1 MLPQASI
8 DSSGRYEHVKLA
20 VGLRDTRHALSRN
33 PSSHLDRTQV
43 GQSILQSLIQCLCH
57 CSHATDAKGVLAPP
71 RLRGFLPCNLHT
83 TTASQAASF
92 DSTSKSPVPDPCRH
106 PQQLSE
112 PLLGPLAK
120 VPPCRHFCSAAQR
133 AIPVWVLRPC
143 VLQQWR
149 AVRRPRE
156 TKHSRFLRDPWPGRW
171 LWCREGN
178 RQPAGPPVLEG
189 SMSKVWLKS
198 QEQHVRRGH

>member
-1 MLPQASI
+1 M
-8 DSSGRYEHVKLA
+8 
-20 VGLRDTRHALSRN
+20 
-33 PSSHLDRTQV
+33 
-43 GQSILQSLIQCLCH
+43 
-57 CSHATDAKGVLAPP
+57 
-71 RLRGFLPCNLHT
+71 PCNLHT

-92 DSTSKSPVPDPCRH
+92 DSTSKSLVPDPCRH
-106 PQQLSE
+106 PQQLSA

-120 VPPCRHFCSAAQR
+120 VPPCRHFCSAPQR

-178 RQPAGPPVLEG
+178 RTTASRPTGLGRFHEQGLAQASRTSMCDGGINSRLRSAAGPRCRRIGQLISTECQYVAMTRLISHVIVSHVIASPCQSSLPAMDNKR
-189 SMSKVWLKS
+189 MSLYVIIAL
-198 QEQHVRRGH
+198 H